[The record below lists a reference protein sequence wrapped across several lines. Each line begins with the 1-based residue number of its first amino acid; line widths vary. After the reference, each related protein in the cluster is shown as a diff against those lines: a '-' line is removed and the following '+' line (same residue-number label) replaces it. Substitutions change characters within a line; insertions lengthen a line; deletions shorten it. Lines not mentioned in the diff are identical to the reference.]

1 MEACLL
7 SNTVDVQMGHYHHFL
22 HPHVSGQDMIQ
33 QGGVQGVVL
42 RVVLGGVGNVLPHQ
56 GDGTLQEMGL
66 HAVEVFQ
73 EMVLGVLQQKEEK
86 HLQMAQGRIQ
96 REEVHM
102 LAGMQPVQGWVLQC
116 NGAEGLD
123 NILLLQDHRVV
134 EQLPAGTFVLVVEE
148 GAVLVVDVVHGLGNT
163 QGVEVYSF

>member
-1 MEACLL
+1 
-7 SNTVDVQMGHYHHFL
+7 
-22 HPHVSGQDMIQ
+22 MIQ

-102 LAGMQPVQGWVLQC
+102 LA
-116 NGAEGLD
+116 E
-123 NILLLQDHRVV
+123 
-134 EQLPAGTFVLVVEE
+134 
-148 GAVLVVDVVHGLGNT
+148 T
-163 QGVEVYSF
+163 QISAMNHAAHKYFENKYCFCCYM